1 MQLFLREIK
10 AVRLI
15 ESVHIKGDRSKKNQ
29 LSSGL
34 LDNQERWQ
42 TMENTTANNDVAG
55 ATHNIKHYIRKFAES
70 ASEQMYK
77 YCTAADDRL
86 EKFRQAVSELLE
98 VRKNAAVA
106 EEKIYQVSA
115 ACDDKLEYFRQD
127 VVEMVSALILM
138 GDLVARRVYQGILRT
153 RGLRKTY
160 GNVAVDRK
168 FERHAEKVFNHL
180 REGRF
185 GGTVEGMENRHRRI
199 SALFDS
205 ASLRTHRR
213 VKRVEARI
221 DSIIENFMEN
231 RKRWTVT
238 IATMAGCFMMF
249 CVTVNAG
256 TVYNYYYHGTE
267 IGTVK
272 DKTDVEAAAEQVKE
286 AVPEGLN
293 IEVDVKAEPDV
304 DITYEKQ
311 ISFTAAIDSVEEV
324 ADKLVKSNELEGN
337 GYAIRVNGEVVALVD
352 TEETA
357 AAIMETVREN
367 YCTVSQEEAD
377 AVMAMA
383 SQKDETEIAENA
395 ETAESD
401 AVENVNGK
409 IYDLNNE
416 TIDAVDNEEQ
426 HAPTEADAAVAR
438 AIILGDSMNAATG
451 VVAEGQYVATDVLAN
466 ALGQYMAA
474 DYSMIDFTAA
484 DPTAFEG
491 ISLNNVIIED
501 EVIIEPVTA
510 KVSDFSD
517 FDTAISLFID
527 ENGKSKIF
535 NISTAEIEIYTEP
548 VEYNTVYEETEKL
561 YRGESQVKTAGVN
574 GEMQIAARV
583 TKENGEEVSREI
595 VNQTVITE
603 PVDEVVLQGTNDKPK
618 WYPTGKFINP
628 ASGKFSSGFGRRWGR
643 SHQGIDI
650 AGSYGTPVVASDGGT
665 VVFAG
670 YNSSGYGNLI
680 KIDHGNG
687 YVTCYAHNSSL
698 CVSVGDKVYQ
708 GQVIAK
714 MGSTGRSTGNHC
726 HFEVRINGTAVDP
739 MKYLNK

>member
-1 MQLFLREIK
+1 
-10 AVRLI
+10 
-15 ESVHIKGDRSKKNQ
+15 
-29 LSSGL
+29 
-34 LDNQERWQ
+34 
-42 TMENTTANNDVAG
+42 MENTTVNNDVAES
-55 ATHNIKHYIRKFAES
+55 AHNKHNIKHYIRKYASS
-70 ASEQMYK
+70 ASEQVYRC
-77 YCTAADDRL
+77 CTAVDDRL

-98 VRKNAAVA
+98 IKRNAAAA
-106 EEKIYQVSA
+106 EEKIYRVSA

-127 VVEMVSALILM
+127 VTEMVSAVILM

-153 RGLRKTY
+153 MGLRKAY
-160 GNVAVDRK
+160 GNVAVDKK
-168 FERHAEKVFNHL
+168 FEKHAEKVFDHL
-180 REGRF
+180 KEGRF
-185 GGTVEGMENRHRRI
+185 GSTVEGMQNHRRRLT
-199 SALFDS
+199 AVVDA
-205 ASLRTHRR
+205 ASLKMHRMI
-213 VKRVEARI
+213 KRVEARI
-221 DSIIENFMEN
+221 DSVIDNFMEN
-231 RKRWTVT
+231 RKRWTIT
-238 IATMAGCFMMF
+238 IATMAGCFMLF

-337 GYAIRVNGEVVALVD
+337 GFAIRVNGDVVALVD

-367 YCTVSQEEAD
+367 YCTISQEQAD
-377 AVMAMA
+377 EIMALA
-383 SQKDETEIAENA
+383 SEDSVSDETDQSIANEGTDAASNAENDSSEMQNESA
-395 ETAESD
+395 ENTVSAAAD
-401 AVENVNGK
+401 
-409 IYDLNNE
+409 
-416 TIDAVDNEEQ
+416 EQ
-426 HAPTEADAAVAR
+426 KAPSEADAAAAR
-438 AIILGDSMNAATG
+438 NIILADSINASTG
-451 VVAEGQYVATDVLAN
+451 VVTDSQYNVSASSNTMN
-466 ALGQYMAA
+466 AVRGYQSSV
-474 DYSMIDFTAA
+474 DYSKIDFTAV
-484 DPTAFEG
+484 DPEDFEG
-491 ISLNNVIIED
+491 ISIDNVIIED
-501 EVIIEPVTA
+501 EVVVEPVTA
-510 KVSDFSD
+510 KVSDFND
-517 FDTAISLFID
+517 YDTAIDLFVD

-548 VEYNTVYEETEKL
+548 VEYNVVYEETEEL
-561 YRGESQVKTAGVN
+561 YRGETQVKTAGVN
-574 GEMQIAARV
+574 GEMQIAAKV

-595 VNQTVITE
+595 VDQTVITE

-618 WYPTGKFINP
+618 WYPTGKFITP
-628 ASGKFSSGFGRRWGR
+628 ANGRFSSGFGRRWGR

-650 AGSYGTPVVASDGGT
+650 AGSYGSNVVASDGGT
-665 VVFAG
+665 VIYAG
-670 YNSSGYGNLI
+670 YNSSGYGNLV

-687 YVTCYAHNSSL
+687 YVTYYGHNSSL

-739 MKYLNK
+739 MNYLNK